1 MLEFPAVSN
10 SAAIIIL
17 ISLLFLATVPPLFC
31 SLAIYRLINKM
42 YRRSSFI
49 ATCAIFSLIPAL
61 FFLSADWEN
70 SFPEPFSLTMPRSL
84 LVALTGAVYAFAAAV
99 GLIFMWLSVF
109 GLVTSFQNRFGDE
122 PL

>member
-70 SFPEPFSLTMPRSL
+70 SFPELFSLTMPRSL

>member
-1 MLEFPAVSN
+1 MLEFPAISN
-10 SAAIIIL
+10 FAAIVIL
-17 ISLLFLATVPPLFC
+17 ILLLFLATVPPLFC

-42 YRRSSFI
+42 YRRSSFT
-49 ATCAIFSLIPAL
+49 ATCAIFSLIPAVI
-61 FFLSADWEN
+61 FLSADWEN
-70 SFPEPFSLTMPRSL
+70 SFPELFPLTMPLSL

-99 GLIFMWLSVF
+99 GLIFMWLSIF